1 MSWILWTLGIGTAML
16 ASSYNAEGRGERRD
30 AGLFP
35 APGRMI
41 DAGGGRRL
49 HVLSKGGSGPTV
61 VIEQGAGSPS
71 ILWWPIQNRVAE
83 FARAVTYDRAGYQWS
98 DPGPRKRSMQDRV
111 ADLHTVLAEL
121 PGPFVLV
128 AHSFGGPLIRL
139 YAQAYPNQVAGMVL
153 VDTPEEGVI
162 FRPSY
167 RGYTQKMGWF
177 ARAAEFAAR
186 FGLIRVALHWMR
198 DVPEGLGADD
208 FRALKA
214 MIAKPDFFRAM
225 ADDPAALS
233 RGPTDF
239 GHEFGDKPLAVICHG
254 QPFPGPAAVL
264 EPGWMEGQQR
274 LAAMSSRGELIVARN
289 SNHMVQTD
297 EPDIV
302 VAAIRRVAEQ
312 VRAMA

>member
-30 AGLFP
+30 AELFP

-111 ADLHTVLAEL
+111 ADLHTVLAKL

-153 VDTPEEGVI
+153 VDTPEEGV
-162 FRPSY
+162 
-167 RGYTQKMGWF
+167 
-177 ARAAEFAAR
+177 
-186 FGLIRVALHWMR
+186 ALHWMR
-198 DVPEGLGADD
+198 DVPEGLSADD

-239 GHEFGDKPLAVICHG
+239 GHEFGGKPLAVICHG

-289 SNHMVQTD
+289 SNHMVQSD